1 MKFSD
6 HFLDE
11 IRARVTLVDLVGRR
25 VKLRRQGR
33 EHGGLCP
40 FHNEKTPSFT
50 VSEDKGFFHCF
61 GCGAHGSH
69 FDFVMRTEGLSFPEA
84 VERLA
89 AEAGLEMPQASPEEA
104 ERERQA
110 ATLYDVLE
118 AAAAWFES
126 KLGSAAGKSALQYL
140 RDRGLSDETMARFRL
155 GFAPDSREELKQ
167 ALLSRG
173 FPEDLAVMAGL
184 LKQPE
189 DGGPSYAVFRNRI
202 MFAIGDRQ
210 GRTIAFGGRALGEQ
224 RAKYLNTPET
234 PLFHKGRMLYNLAG
248 ARQAARQADS
258 VLVTEGYMDVIALS
272 QAGIGHTVAPLG
284 TALTEAQLGLLWRL
298 AAEPVLCLDGD
309 AAGRAAAQR
318 AAERALPLLR
328 PGYSLGFAFLPEGE
342 DPDTLVRGHGAAAI
356 QRLVAEPVPLAE
368 VLWQHLVTGRR
379 LDTPERQA
387 ALRKD
392 AYALVDRV
400 EDATVRSYYGDFVAA
415 KVEQLRPQRGGR
427 KGSQGGRQG
436 WPGQQ
441 NKRPWRRR
449 WGGAERPLPQRYGLG
464 GDDAGSS
471 ERRERVLVATLVAHP
486 GLFSRLEEDFVQFE
500 IHHPELDKVRREI
513 LEIAGRTPDLDSKSL
528 RDHLSIRGLAAITD
542 RLTAPDLCSVA
553 PFLRHEATLDEAEEG
568 WRQTLALQHQAVE
581 LAAESLAQAAAFAAD
596 PGPESEG
603 RLLATKRNEHS
614 AAGLEAEPKHP
625 AVPGDAA

>member
-1 MKFSD
+1 MVQFSD

-11 IRARVTLVDLVGRR
+11 VRARVPLVDLIGRR

-61 GCGAHGSH
+61 GCGAHGSV

-89 AEAGLEMPQASPEEA
+89 AEAGLEMPTASPEAA

-118 AAAAWFES
+118 AAAGWFEN
-126 KLGSAAGKSALQYL
+126 KLNSLAGQSALQYL
-140 RDRGLSDETMARFRL
+140 RDRGLGDETMARFRL

-167 ALLSRG
+167 ALQSRG
-173 FPEDLAVMAGL
+173 FAEDLAVMAGL
-184 LKQPE
+184 LKQPD
-189 DGGPSYAVFRNRI
+189 DGGSSYDVFRNRI
-202 MFAIGDRQ
+202 IFPIGDRR

-224 RAKYLNTPET
+224 RAKYLNSPET
-234 PLFHKGRMLYNLAG
+234 PLFSKGRVLYNLAG
-248 ARQAARQADS
+248 ARQPARERGS
-258 VLVTEGYMDVIALS
+258 VLVTEGYMDVIALC
-272 QAGIGHTVAPLG
+272 QAGLGHTVAPLG
-284 TALTEAQLGLLWRL
+284 TALGEDQLGLLWRL

-318 AAERALPLLR
+318 AADRALPLLR

-342 DPDTLVRGHGAAAI
+342 DPDSLVRGQGAQAI
-356 QRLVAEPVPLAE
+356 ERLAAEPVPLAE
-368 VLWQHLVTGRR
+368 VLWQHLVAGRS

-400 EDATVRSYYGDFVAA
+400 EDATVRGYYGDFVAA
-415 KVEQLRPQRGGR
+415 KVEKLRPQRGGGRSRLGR
-427 KGSQGGRQG
+427 KSKRQD
-436 WPGQQ
+436 
-441 NKRPWRRR
+441 RPRR
-449 WGGAERPLPQRYGLG
+449 GTAERPLPQRYDLG

-471 ERRERVLVATLVAHP
+471 ERRERVLVATLVVHP
-486 GLFSRLEEDFVQFE
+486 GLFGRLDEDFVQLE
-500 IHHPELDKVRREI
+500 IGHPELDKVRREI
-513 LEIAGRTPDLDSKSL
+513 LEIAGREPDLDSKSL
-528 RDHLSIRGLAAITD
+528 RHHLSIRGLAAITD
-542 RLTAPDLCSVA
+542 RLCAPDLCSVA
-553 PFLRHEATLDEAEEG
+553 PFLRQDAPLDEAEEG
-568 WRQTLALQHQAVE
+568 WRQTLALQHRAVGM
-581 LAAESLAQAAAFAAD
+581 AADALAQAAAFAAD
-596 PGPESEG
+596 PGPASEG
-603 RLLATKRNEHS
+603 RLLATKRQEHS
-614 AAGLEAEPKHP
+614 AAGLEAEPRHP
-625 AVPGDAA
+625 ALPGDAA